1 MSEPVTIQADLDHP
15 DRVLAGLT
23 ARQVAILAA
32 TALLVYSGW
41 VVASPWVP
49 TLWFLMLAVPF
60 AVGGV
65 ALALFRRDGISLD
78 RLAGAALLYRLRPR
92 HLTGPPRPAGDP
104 VPSWLQERTEP
115 LLGDPDPEGGQFRGG
130 RVGRLALPV
139 RGVEDLAA
147 GGVGVLDL
155 GSHGLAVLAAASP
168 VPFALRAP
176 DDQRSLLD
184 CFAHLLLSA
193 DGPMQILVRA
203 LALDLRAVLGD
214 LAHAATTLAHPA
226 LAAAAAGHH
235 DYLAELA
242 NTHDLLTRQVV
253 LVLRDPTPT
262 SSSARA
268 AVARERLLAR
278 LGDAR
283 RALGPAR
290 ISLTPLSPTEAE
302 AVLAS
307 AVDPDQPPQPAT
319 HPADPSF
326 AIGLAGTGRSN
337 LWAATQHSGQH
348 DQPAATGWTGWA
360 DGETGHADRWLPEL
374 VRVAPRRIE
383 VGDSWAASLAIV
395 GYPHQ
400 THPGW
405 LQPLLSYPARVDVC
419 LHIDPV
425 PTETATRRLRQ
436 QLARLESARYLDAD
450 KGRLSDPRADTAA
463 QDAHTLS
470 ARLARAETRL
480 HRVGLYLTVHADT
493 EAELTDLLDT
503 IRSLASSMLL
513 DARPTTYRAL
523 QAWATTLPLGIDCL
537 AQRRVMDTD
546 AVASTFPFSSPDL
559 PAADPITAAPGSGVF
574 YGHNLSSGSLVIHD
588 RFTAPNHNSVILA
601 TSGAGKSYLTKLELL
616 RSLYRGIEVIVI
628 DPEDEYARLADA
640 VGGTHLRL
648 GAPGVRINPL
658 DLPHT
663 DPGDLSTTGGSSVWR
678 GASGT
683 SGPDVL
689 TRRALYLHT
698 VLGVL
703 LGELTAHERVLADQA
718 IHRCYTGAGITLDP
732 ATWTRPAPLLADLAT
747 TLRELGEPGAIS
759 LADRLIPYS
768 SGSFSSLFNGPT
780 TTAPVG
786 HLVVFSL
793 KDLPDELRGIGT
805 LLALDATWRTVADPT
820 HRRPR
825 LVVVDEAWLL
835 LQHPA
840 GAAFL
845 LRLGKSARKHW
856 AGLTLVTQDAADVLA
871 TDLGRS
877 VVSNAATHILLRT
890 AAQAAAAITT
900 EFGLS
905 PPEQQ
910 FLTSAATGSG
920 LLITHTGHHIPF
932 TAHASTAEDALVTSD
947 PAQLAATPTHADDPQ
962 LPHPS
967 PDEPTSPM
975 TPSWKQDGP
984 DPL

>member
-32 TALLVYSGW
+32 TALLLYSGW
-41 VVASPWVP
+41 LVANPWVP
-49 TLWFLMLAVPF
+49 TLWLLMFAVPF

-92 HLTGPPRPAGDP
+92 HLTGPPRPAGEP
-104 VPSWLQERTEP
+104 VPSWLQERTEALP
-115 LLGDPDPEGGQFRGG
+115 GDPDPGRGEFPSG
-130 RVGRLALPV
+130 RVGRLSLPV

-176 DDQRSLLD
+176 GDQRSLLD

-203 LALDLRAVLGD
+203 VPLDLRSVLGEI
-214 LAHAATTLAHPA
+214 AHAATTLAHPA

-235 DYLAELA
+235 DYLAEMA

-253 LVLRDPTPT
+253 LVLRNPTPT

-278 LGDAR
+278 L
-283 RALGPAR
+283 
-290 ISLTPLSPTEAE
+290 
-302 AVLAS
+302 
-307 AVDPDQPPQPAT
+307 
-319 HPADPSF
+319 
-326 AIGLAGTGRSN
+326 
-337 LWAATQHSGQH
+337 
-348 DQPAATGWTGWA
+348 
-360 DGETGHADRWLPEL
+360 
-374 VRVAPRRIE
+374 
-383 VGDSWAASLAIV
+383 
-395 GYPHQ
+395 
-400 THPGW
+400 
-405 LQPLLSYPARVDVC
+405 
-419 LHIDPV
+419 
-425 PTETATRRLRQ
+425 
-436 QLARLESARYLDAD
+436 
-450 KGRLSDPRADTAA
+450 
-463 QDAHTLS
+463 
-470 ARLARAETRL
+470 
-480 HRVGLYLTVHADT
+480 
-493 EAELTDLLDT
+493 
-503 IRSLASSMLL
+503 
-513 DARPTTYRAL
+513 
-523 QAWATTLPLGIDCL
+523 
-537 AQRRVMDTD
+537 
-546 AVASTFPFSSPDL
+546 
-559 PAADPITAAPGSGVF
+559 
-574 YGHNLSSGSLVIHD
+574 
-588 RFTAPNHNSVILA
+588 
-601 TSGAGKSYLTKLELL
+601 
-616 RSLYRGIEVIVI
+616 
-628 DPEDEYARLADA
+628 ADA
-640 VGGTHLRL
+640 
-648 GAPGVRINPL
+648 
-658 DLPHT
+658 
-663 DPGDLSTTGGSSVWR
+663 
-678 GASGT
+678 
-683 SGPDVL
+683 
-689 TRRALYLHT
+689 
-698 VLGVL
+698 
-703 LGELTAHERVLADQA
+703 
-718 IHRCYTGAGITLDP
+718 
-732 ATWTRPAPLLADLAT
+732 
-747 TLRELGEPGAIS
+747 LRELGEPGAIS
-759 LADRLIPYS
+759 LADRLTPYS

-805 LLALDATWRTVADPT
+805 LLALYATWRTFADPT

-845 LRLGKSARKHW
+845 LRLAKSARKHW

-910 FLTSAATGSG
+910 FLPSAATGSG

-932 TAHASTAEDALVTSD
+932 TAHASTAEDTLITSD
-947 PAQLAATPTHADDPQ
+947 PAQLAATPTHADNPQ
-962 LPHPS
+962 LPQPP
-967 PDEPTSPM
+967 PDEPTSPK
-975 TPSWKQDGP
+975 TPPWEQDGP